1 MRKLSLFMLLLAL
14 PLVTACDSA
23 DPEPPPP
30 PGPPALSGQWQ
41 GSTTIQ
47 GLVFSLNAQLVENS
61 GVVNGNGTLNFQNP
75 IAVNIT
81 GTYNFPSVSMTI
93 RSNGFE
99 DLNYSAT
106 LGADGRTLSGTMSGS
121 GFDNFG
127 LTLTRQ

>member
-1 MRKLSLFMLLLAL
+1 MRKLSLFLLLLAL
-14 PLVTACDSA
+14 PLVAACDSA
-23 DPEPPPP
+23 DPAPPPP
-30 PGPPALSGQWQ
+30 PPPPSLGGSWA

-47 GLVFSLNAQLVENS
+47 GLVFSLSAQLVENN
-61 GVVNGNGTLNFQNP
+61 GVVNGNGTLTYQNP
-75 IAVNIT
+75 LAVTIT

-93 RSNGFE
+93 RASGFE